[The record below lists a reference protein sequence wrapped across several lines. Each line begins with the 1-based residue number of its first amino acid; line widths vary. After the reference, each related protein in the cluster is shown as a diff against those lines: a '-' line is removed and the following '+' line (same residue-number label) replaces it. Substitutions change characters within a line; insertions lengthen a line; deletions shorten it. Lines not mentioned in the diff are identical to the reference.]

1 MIPSQDYIE
10 GYKVGLARRLSGKTP
25 VLQIL
30 AEHHVMPVEFID
42 RVNALGRTGR
52 TFADTVNAVADE
64 IEREVRA

>member
-10 GYKVGLARRLSGKTP
+10 GLARGLSGKTP

-30 AEHHVMPVEFID
+30 AEHNVTPVEFID

-52 TFADTVNAVADE
+52 MFADVVNAVAYE
-64 IEREVRA
+64 IEREVQA